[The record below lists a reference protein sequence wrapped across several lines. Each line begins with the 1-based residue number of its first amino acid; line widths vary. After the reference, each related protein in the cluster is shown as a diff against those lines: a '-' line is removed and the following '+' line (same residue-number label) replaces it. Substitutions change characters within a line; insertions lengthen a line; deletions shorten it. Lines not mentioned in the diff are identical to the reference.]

1 MLYLHWPYG
10 HAMGE
15 PGNVRQQRTVL
26 RDLLSM
32 ARSAPRAGLL
42 VDLPYRW
49 RRETYPPIDD
59 WTADGDAF
67 TAALAAAV
75 EAQAVPVPT
84 LRS

>member
-15 PGNVRQQRTVL
+15 PGNVEQQRVVL

-32 ARSAPRAGLL
+32 ARTAPRPGLL

-59 WTADGDAF
+59 WAADSAAF
-67 TAALAAAV
+67 TAALSAAL
-75 EAQAVPVPT
+75 EARPA
-84 LRS
+84 S

>member
-15 PGNVRQQRTVL
+15 PGKVEQQRTIL

-32 ARSAPRAGLL
+32 ARVALRPGLL

-49 RRETYPPIDD
+49 RREIYTPIDD
-59 WTADGDAF
+59 WTTDSPAF
-67 TAALAAAV
+67 TAALAAAM
-75 EAQAVPVPT
+75 ESPST
-84 LRS
+84 S